1 MMREGLEADAAG
13 ECPRLV
19 TSGIAIVGMLRD
31 CPLDC
36 LLIDKLVVDGGI
48 RVRYIRDGVV
58 LGQLKKNGFIDGVS
72 YLKVVEVHWT
82 EAEWAVYCTTCN
94 AGMKDP
100 MPIPLMVLNREVNL
114 ICYMCVCVCVCICV
128 WVCVCV
134 HERDIWMRFRTWTT
148 HTVGSSLLLETTA
161 SHRCKICSQ
170 RTM

>member
-114 ICYMCVCVCVCICV
+114 ICYMCVCVCVCVYVCG
-128 WVCVCV
+128 CVCV
-134 HERDIWMRFRTWTT
+134 YTKGTYGCASERGLHTPSVLRCCWKPPRHIVARFV
-148 HTVGSSLLLETTA
+148 H
-161 SHRCKICSQ
+161 K
-170 RTM
+170 